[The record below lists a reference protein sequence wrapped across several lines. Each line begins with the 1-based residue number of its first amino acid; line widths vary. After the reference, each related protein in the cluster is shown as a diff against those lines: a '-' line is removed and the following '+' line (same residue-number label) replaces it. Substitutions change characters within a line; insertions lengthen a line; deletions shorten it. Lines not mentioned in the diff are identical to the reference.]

1 MATGDGA
8 DMARRLRVVLPRRWF
23 SDTSPVLDA
32 VLEGFGS
39 GWAALHDQVNYG
51 LNQLRLL
58 TVTGV
63 WLDLASLDYKGGA
76 LPRRFNESDD
86 AFRNRLLPILPDRGT
101 RPALEA
107 RLAQLTG
114 QPFWVFE
121 AMRPVDVG
129 GYGVARSY
137 GQTVLGV
144 PRYIGEGAFGSSQ
157 EMVLADG
164 QGDVILANG
173 APILLSSNGV
183 TGAGRYGSLSLPF
196 QVFIRISRPTNG
208 MLDVDLY
215 AAIAR
220 MLPIA
225 VTAWVC
231 LEPDPGSSPSR
242 TAPLDAFVLDSNVL
256 A

>member
-23 SDTSPVLDA
+23 SDTAPVLDA

-39 GWAALHDQVNYG
+39 GWAELQDQVNFA
-51 LNQLRLL
+51 LTQLRLL

-121 AMRPVDVG
+121 AMRPADVG
-129 GYGVARSY
+129 GYGVARAY
-137 GQTVLGV
+137 GQTAPRV
-144 PRYIGEGAFGSSQ
+144 PRYIGDHPYA
-157 EMVLADG
+157 
-164 QGDVILANG
+164 
-173 APILLSSNGV
+173 
-183 TGAGRYGSLSLPF
+183 GAGRYGSVSLPF
-196 QVFIRISRPTNG
+196 QVFIRIRRPLAGNL
-208 MLDVDLY
+208 LDADLY

-225 VTAWVC
+225 VTAWTC
-231 LEPDPGSSPSR
+231 LEGDPAPLAGR
-242 TAPLDAFVLDSNVL
+242 TRPLDAFVLDGNTL